1 MDQFPPFPNDTDRPP
16 VPGREVR
23 IESVGVLGWQAE
35 RAEQGHAAICPYGY
49 VDVAVDL
56 TPSAERT
63 RVELAVEEPSG
74 AELVSMT
81 MIDNLQPAL
90 DRRLQLRRPP
100 EPGVHT
106 LHVGVFYGDDLVDHV
121 QKRFSF
127 AAPPGGAQSGS
138 PEGSA

>member
-1 MDQFPPFPNDTDRPP
+1 MSRLSPSPIGGRL
-16 VPGREVR
+16 VPGREIR
-23 IESVGVLGWQAE
+23 IESVGVCGL
-35 RAEQGHAAICPYGY
+35 RADRGQTAVCPHGY

-56 TPSAERT
+56 TPSAEAI

-100 EPGVHT
+100 EPGVYT

>member
-1 MDQFPPFPNDTDRPP
+1 MGRFPSFPTDRRP
-16 VPGREVR
+16 VPGQEVR
-23 IESVGVLGWQAE
+23 IESVGVCGRRVE
-35 RAEQGHAAICPYGY
+35 RGQMAICPYGY

-56 TPSAERT
+56 TLPGEAI

-81 MIDNLQPAL
+81 MIDNCQPAL
-90 DRRLQLRRPP
+90 DRRLHLRRPP

-106 LHVGVFYGDDLVDHV
+106 LHVGVFHGDELVDHV

-127 AAPPGGAQSGS
+127 PALPGEQAGS
-138 PEGSA
+138 PEDLTR

>member
-1 MDQFPPFPNDTDRPP
+1 VSDMSP
-16 VPGREVR
+16 VPSFPADRRLASGREVR
-23 IESVGVLGWQAE
+23 IESVGVCGRQAE
-35 RAEQGHAAICPYGY
+35 PAEMAVCPHGY

-56 TPSAERT
+56 TPSAEPV
-63 RVELAVEEPSG
+63 RVELAVEEPGG

-81 MIDNLQPAL
+81 LIDNCQPAL
-90 DRRLQLRRPP
+90 DRRLHLRRPP

>member
-1 MDQFPPFPNDTDRPP
+1 MGQFPSFPTGRRP
-16 VPGREVR
+16 VSGREVR
-23 IESVGVLGWQAE
+23 IESVGVCGQRAE
-35 RAEQGHAAICPYGY
+35 RGQMAACLYGY

-56 TPSAERT
+56 TPPGEAI

-81 MIDNLQPAL
+81 MIDNCQPAL
-90 DRRLQLRRPP
+90 DWRLHLRRPP

-106 LHVGVFYGDDLVDHV
+106 LHVGVFYLDELIDHV

-127 AAPPGGAQSGS
+127 STLPGEQAGS
-138 PEGSA
+138 LGELT

>member
-1 MDQFPPFPNDTDRPP
+1 MGQFPSFPQGDRP

-23 IESVGVLGWQAE
+23 IESVGVCGLRAK
-35 RAEQGHAAICPYGY
+35 RAEAAVCPYGY

-56 TPSAERT
+56 TPSAEVV
-63 RVELAVEEPSG
+63 RVELAVEEPGG

-81 MIDNLQPAL
+81 MIDNCQPAL

-106 LHVGVFYGDDLVDHV
+106 LHVGVFYRDELIDHV

-127 AAPPGGAQSGS
+127 SASLGEQSCSPGE
-138 PEGSA
+138 PD